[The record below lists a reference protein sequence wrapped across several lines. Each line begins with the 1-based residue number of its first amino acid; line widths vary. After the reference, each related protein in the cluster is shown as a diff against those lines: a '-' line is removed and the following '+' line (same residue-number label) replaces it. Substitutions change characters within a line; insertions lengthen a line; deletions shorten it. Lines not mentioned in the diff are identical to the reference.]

1 MRTFF
6 AKFCEVFLSQGLGPN
21 VLYFQL
27 FKKTFYFNLIFNTFK
42 IGFRKRITIIYI
54 SFVM

>member
-21 VLYFQL
+21 ILYFQL
-27 FKKTFYFNLIFNTFK
+27 SKKTFYINLIFNTFK
-42 IGFRKRITIIYI
+42 IGFRRRITIIYI